1 MVWGDPYMADS
12 TYGVLII
19 GAGWVSTQHIAA
31 YAGNPHTSVV
41 AICSRRREQ
50 ARERAFQAGLQEVA
64 VYNDLDRALNHP
76 GVDLVSICSPQHVHC
91 QHVLAAAAAGKHMI
105 IEKPAG
111 NSRDEL
117 RAMQRAVREA
127 GVRTVVSFVLR
138 WNPLFRALKAMLAN
152 DILGSPYYVET
163 DYLSHNGSWWTGWND
178 ARTVAQGVSA
188 FLVAG
193 CHAIDALRWFACTG
207 EFAAATPVEVVA
219 VAGGYRKGSRREY
232 NPLTNS
238 WIDDAPPMEYDGLE
252 VALVTFD
259 NGVVGKVSVNADCI
273 MPYRFPIRIFGNRGT
288 VFDNRIWSH
297 HFPGQTGWVEL
308 PTILPDSSDVTHHP
322 FQAEIDHF
330 VDCVRTGRES
340 HCNLADAIL
349 THEVAF
355 AALESSRIH
364 QPVRVVREDSLEL

>member
-1 MVWGDPYMADS
+1 MPGS
-12 TYGVLII
+12 TYGVLVI

-31 YAGNPHTSVV
+31 YASNPHTSVV
-41 AICSRRREQ
+41 AICSRRPEQ
-50 ARERAFQAGLQEVA
+50 GRQRAQDAGLDGVA
-64 VYNDLDRALNHP
+64 IFDDLDQALGHP

-91 QHVLAAAAAGKHMI
+91 PHVLATARAGKHMI
-105 IEKPAG
+105 IEKPVG
-111 NSRDEL
+111 ISRDEL
-117 RAMQRAVREA
+117 RTMKQAVNGA

-138 WNPLFRALKAMLAN
+138 WNPLFRALKSMLA
-152 DILGSPYYVET
+152 DGFVGCPYYVET
-163 DYLSHNGSWWTGWND
+163 DYLSHNGSWWSGWND

-207 EFAAATPVEVVA
+207 EFEAATPVEVVS

-232 NPLTNS
+232 NPVTNT
-238 WIDDAPPMEYDGLE
+238 WIDDAPPMEYNGLE

-259 NGVVGKVSVNADCI
+259 NGAVGKVSVNADCI
-273 MPYRFPIRIFGNRGT
+273 MPYRFPIRIFGNLGT

-297 HFPGQTGWVEL
+297 KFMGQSGWVEL
-308 PTILPDSSDVTHHP
+308 PTILPDSSDVSHHP

-330 VDCVRTGRES
+330 VDCVRSGRES
-340 HCNLADAIL
+340 HCNLDDAIL

-355 AALESSRIH
+355 AALESSKTR
-364 QPVRVVREDSLEL
+364 QPVRVVPAESRAF